1 MSQKPPSTQNRPARP
16 RSWERRKEHRPGEL
30 LEAAAKVFVA
40 RGYAA
45 ARLDDVATMAGVSK
59 GTLYL
64 YYAGKEELF
73 KAVVR
78 MMILPVIEQFRTRVE
93 QATGCSADLLADV
106 LHCWWS
112 CFNKPQIG
120 GIIKLVVSESSN
132 FPEVARFFHEEVAA
146 TGQDV
151 MRQIIRRG
159 IERQE
164 FRETPN
170 IDVAVHLM
178 IAPLVLKLIWAES
191 VGQCIPASSRL
202 DPPDFIRH
210 HVELVLMTLRANGSP
225 AVPADPLAS
234 PLSCNPLPA
243 ETHDDGLCPYPA
255 TESAPDT
262 ASAAAHAG
270 DALLSPS
277 R

>member
-1 MSQKPPSTQNRPARP
+1 MHQKTSSPSNCPKRT
-16 RSWERRKEHRPGEL
+16 RSWERRKEQRPGEL

-78 MMILPVIEQFRTRVE
+78 MMILPVIEQFRTKVE
-93 QATGCSADLLADV
+93 QATGCSADLLSDV
-106 LHCWWS
+106 LRCWWS
-112 CFNKPQIG
+112 CFNKPHVA
-120 GIIKLVVSESSN
+120 GIIKLVISEASN
-132 FPEVARFFHEEVAA
+132 FPEVARFFHEEVAS
-146 TGQDV
+146 TGHDV
-151 MRQIIRRG
+151 IRRIIRRG

-164 FRETPN
+164 FRNAPN
-170 IDVAVHLM
+170 VDVAVHM
-178 IAPLVLKLIWAES
+178 AMSPLILKLIWAES

-210 HVELVLMTLRANGSP
+210 HVNLVLMTLCASTEASARAAVYPGPADTAP
-225 AVPADPLAS
+225 AVARTNEPHADVPTTKPTCSTAIDR
-234 PLSCNPLPA
+234 
-243 ETHDDGLCPYPA
+243 HDA
-255 TESAPDT
+255 F
-262 ASAAAHAG
+262 
-270 DALLSPS
+270 PS
-277 R
+277 VLR

>member
-1 MSQKPPSTQNRPARP
+1 MSPKPPSVQNRPARA

-132 FPEVARFFHEEVAA
+132 VPEVARFFHEEVAS
-146 TGQDV
+146 TGHAV
-151 MRQIIRRG
+151 MRQIILRG
-159 IERQE
+159 IERKE

-170 IDVAVHLM
+170 LDVAVHLM
-178 IAPLVLKLIWAES
+178 MSPLVLKLIWAES

-210 HVELVLMTLRANGSP
+210 HVELVLMTLRADGTS
-225 AVPADPLAS
+225 AVPAPSLAS
-234 PLSCNPLPA
+234 PLSCNPHPA
-243 ETHDDGLCPYPA
+243 DVQDDGLCPCPT

-262 ASAAAHAG
+262 ASAAVQTD
-270 DALLSPS
+270 DASLSPS